1 MNRLKREEN
10 TVGIVSVAYPAGRAM
25 VAGAGTTTMVI
36 TEENHLPEDAEIE
49 PNFYLFY
56 FNI

>member
-10 TVGIVSVAYPAGRAM
+10 TAGIVSVVYPTGRGM
-25 VAGAGTTTMVI
+25 VAGADTTTVVI